1 MIMSVDLYVCFF
13 PPFFLLSILL
23 SFYHDD
29 AVWMQKVK
37 ATMLKIIYIL
47 KLVVGGLML
56 VLLQEFHSTK
66 DYGVQSRHAHD
77 SSSNSV
83 GKPPCCTKFR
93 MKQMSPCLDKLSYGK
108 TTDKLKISQHPNDDA
123 TFLSPSPCKKLKG
136 EDSEDSSSLA
146 ESYRRKTPAKTS
158 NSTGLFT
165 DDEVSGLLRTQ
176 VIGI

>member
-1 MIMSVDLYVCFF
+1 MYVSFFF
-13 PPFFLLSILL
+13 PSSFFIPFFCL
-23 SFYHDD
+23 FTMM
-29 AVWMQKVK
+29 MQKVK
-37 ATMLKIIYIL
+37 VTMLKIIYRL

-56 VLLQEFHSTK
+56 VLLQEFHSSK

-108 TTDKLKISQHPNDDA
+108 TTNKLKISQHPNDDA

-146 ESYRRKTPAKTS
+146 ESYRRKTPTKTS
-158 NSTGLFT
+158 NSKGLFT